1 MPPSRNGDS
10 SRHRRRAWPSPI
22 AAAVI
27 GFSGSRGSWSE
38 RQGSGTT
45 IVSTGPSRGIPRS
58 EIPRRSASACET
70 AGGPASTVVAASERP
85 MPCSAWARE
94 RSGSALT
101 MRRTGEAAGACRSRA
116 TTGSRGRGR

>member
-27 GFSGSRGSWSE
+27 GFKGSRGSCSE

-45 IVSTGPSRGIPRS
+45 SVSTGPSRGIPLS

-85 MPCSAWARE
+85 MPCSAWAR
-94 RSGSALT
+94 STLGSALT
-101 MRRTGEAAGACRSRA
+101 MSRTGERRSAATADAEDG
-116 TTGSRGRGR
+116 